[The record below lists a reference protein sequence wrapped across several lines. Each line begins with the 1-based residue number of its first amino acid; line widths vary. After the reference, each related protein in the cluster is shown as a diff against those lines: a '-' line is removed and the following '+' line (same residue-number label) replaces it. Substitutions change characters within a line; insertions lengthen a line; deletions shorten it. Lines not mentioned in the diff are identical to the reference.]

1 MQQNKINT
9 THQRFAWFGVGGGS
23 STAGPAW
30 TSCSCRRCRLHVPL
44 PTATAVCSSRPW
56 QRQHPLSRGMSRLW
70 RRPPPSQVEVVA
82 VTPQHVVAD
91 SWVGGRRICHLVDD
105 HLATRISDRLRRRM
119 RLIYVAFFGIVA
131 RERGHAIYVAFL
143 AGKLIE
149 RVPVAFLDG
158 SNHRARGGFSH
169 AGGPIARAQVF
180 AFLTTIFLWM
190 F

>member
-1 MQQNKINT
+1 
-9 THQRFAWFGVGGGS
+9 
-23 STAGPAW
+23 
-30 TSCSCRRCRLHVPL
+30 
-44 PTATAVCSSRPW
+44 
-56 QRQHPLSRGMSRLW
+56 
-70 RRPPPSQVEVVA
+70 
-82 VTPQHVVAD
+82 
-91 SWVGGRRICHLVDD
+91 VDD

-158 SNHRARGGFSH
+158 SNHRARGGFPH

-180 AFLTTIFLWM
+180 AFLTTIFL
-190 F
+190 